1 MTTVAMLT
9 SQMEYPTLQVD
20 ALEMQ
25 IGTANLTVLLPTLR
39 RLQDEFRDLASSL
52 KIALQVKVGL

>member
-25 IGTANLTVLLPTLR
+25 IGTANLTVLLPTLW